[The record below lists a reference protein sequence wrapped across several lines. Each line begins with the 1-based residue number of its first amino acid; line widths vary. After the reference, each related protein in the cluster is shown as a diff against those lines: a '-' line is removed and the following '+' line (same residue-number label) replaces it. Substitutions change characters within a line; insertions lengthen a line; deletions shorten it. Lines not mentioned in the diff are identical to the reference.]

1 MRDVTAELKDLRLHG
16 MATAWTDLMAQGESS
31 TATSKWLIEHLLRE
45 EHTDRAMRSV
55 SHQMNMAKF
64 PLHRDLAGFDFAVS
78 IAERNQIM
86 GLATLDFTE
95 VAQNVVFI
103 GGPGTGK
110 THLAT
115 AIAVSGI
122 TQKGKRVRF
131 YSTVDL
137 VNLLEREKHDGKA
150 GRIANALLRMD
161 LVILDELGY
170 LPFSQAGG
178 ALLFHLLSKL
188 YEHTSIVITTNLS
201 FSEWSAVFGDA
212 KMTTALLDRL
222 THHCHI
228 VETGNE
234 SHRFRHSTLAAK
246 SRIKAR
252 ESARKGSITAPA
264 SAEPDEPF

>member
-45 EHTDRAMRSV
+45 KHTDRAMRSV

-110 THLAT
+110 TGDSDCGVGNYAKGQT
-115 AIAVSGI
+115 GAILFDGGSG
-122 TQKGKRVRF
+122 QSAGAGK
-131 YSTVDL
+131 T
-137 VNLLEREKHDGKA
+137 
-150 GRIANALLRMD
+150 
-161 LVILDELGY
+161 
-170 LPFSQAGG
+170 
-178 ALLFHLLSKL
+178 
-188 YEHTSIVITTNLS
+188 
-201 FSEWSAVFGDA
+201 
-212 KMTTALLDRL
+212 
-222 THHCHI
+222 
-228 VETGNE
+228 
-234 SHRFRHSTLAAK
+234 
-246 SRIKAR
+246 
-252 ESARKGSITAPA
+252 
-264 SAEPDEPF
+264 